1 MERTLQLKEFLD
13 FDSLFTKMKLDIL
26 QKHAEGNSVSEDLVQ
41 TFLKLYTTIDQHL
54 TRIGRKVVAVAQG
67 SQSAL
72 QNENIAKILSM
83 FESLFVVSDEGEP
96 AKLIEFLD

>member
-1 MERTLQLKEFLD
+1 
-13 FDSLFTKMKLDIL
+13 
-26 QKHAEGNSVSEDLVQ
+26 
-41 TFLKLYTTIDQHL
+41 
-54 TRIGRKVVAVAQG
+54 VVAVAQG

-83 FESLFVVSDEGEP
+83 FESLFVVSDEVEP